1 MKNYKLIQPDERKW
15 EPHPQVP
22 RVEVSYLLSKRAD
35 QVDMTGALVHLPV
48 GAQVEKHLHENSD
61 DIIYVLQ
68 GKAKMWVDGIGDV
81 PLVAGTFLRIPKG
94 TMHQPLDIEEDF
106 IAYDIWYPALV

>member
-22 RVEVSYLLSKRAD
+22 RVEISYFLSKRAD

-68 GKAKMWVDGIGDV
+68 GKAKMWVDGIGNV
-81 PLVAGTFLRIPKG
+81 PLVSGTFLRIPKG
-94 TMHQPLDIEEDF
+94 TMHQPLDVEEDF